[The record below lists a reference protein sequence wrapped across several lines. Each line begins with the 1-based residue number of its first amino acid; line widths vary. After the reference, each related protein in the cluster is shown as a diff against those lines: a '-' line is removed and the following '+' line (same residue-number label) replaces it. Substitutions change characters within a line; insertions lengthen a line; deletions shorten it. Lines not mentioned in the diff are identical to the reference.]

1 MLELIFSV
9 LATVMPVCETEDSH
23 QCTWSDESAVHVNVG
38 PVTDDPTVV
47 TIR

>member
-1 MLELIFSV
+1 MLEIIAAV
-9 LATVMPVCETEDSH
+9 LASVMPVCDTEDSH

-38 PVTDDPTVV
+38 PVTDDPSII